1 MHAFIIT
8 TSNQTTQQGKKMKI
22 MTKKIKL
29 FGKTETMFQV
39 VDLYGEVL
47 QICCDKEEAESWIAS
62 KQ

>member
-1 MHAFIIT
+1 
-8 TSNQTTQQGKKMKI
+8 MKI

-39 VDLYGEVL
+39 VDLFGEVL
-47 QICCDKEEAESWIAS
+47 QVCCDKEEAEAWIAS